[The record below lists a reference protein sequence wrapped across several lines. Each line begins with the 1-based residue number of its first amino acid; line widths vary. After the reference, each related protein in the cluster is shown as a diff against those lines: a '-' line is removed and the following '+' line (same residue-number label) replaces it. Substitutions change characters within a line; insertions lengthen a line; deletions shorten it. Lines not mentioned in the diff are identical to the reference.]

1 MAYCVHTDNFVPIVN
16 MLQDK
21 SPDIITANVNQDAKT
36 HANWTLEAVLA
47 GTDDTTALNAS
58 TLDMEAQTYD
68 TVFNVPIWRTVAGGL
83 SECTNCS
90 SVALEQ
96 FPLSAPRV
104 KVDVVLPASVTAG
117 FLYLASVAYPSS

>member
-1 MAYCVHTDNFVPIVN
+1 

-58 TLDMEAQTYD
+58 NLDMEAQTYD